1 MRYAGRIQGW
11 NDEKGYGFVV
21 PNGGGER
28 SFVHIKSFQRGSRRP
43 LDGDLVSYAVARDG
57 RGRSNAVQVRFD
69 GQAAAP
75 ARRVNRKPLP
85 IPRRS
90 IGIAALA
97 TVLAT
102 WLAGWLPVSLAIAYL
117 VASGVSYL
125 LYFSDKSAAG
135 RRHLRR
141 TPENT
146 LHLVDL
152 LGGWP
157 GALLAQHAYRH
168 KTVKASFQ
176 ATFWTTVVLNIAV
189 VAWLVGSG
197 RFASLTDALGG

>member
-1 MRYAGRIQGW
+1 MRFAGRVQDW
-11 NDEKGYGFVV
+11 NDGRGYGFVA

-28 SFVHIKSFQRGSRRP
+28 AFVHVNAFVRGSRRP
-43 LDGDLVSYAVARDG
+43 VEGDLVSYAISRDAKG
-57 RGRSNAVQVRFD
+57 RLNAVQVRHA
-69 GQAAAP
+69 GLAQSASGAGRASALLARAPRRALGVAALVAVAAAAVFGLAP
-75 ARRVNRKPLP
+75 VPV
-85 IPRRS
+85 
-90 IGIAALA
+90 AL
-97 TVLAT
+97 VY
-102 WLAGWLPVSLAIAYL
+102 WL
-117 VASGVSYL
+117 ASGVSYL

-135 RRHLRR
+135 RRGVSR

-176 ATFWTTVVLNIAV
+176 ATFWITVLANIAGV
-189 VAWLVGSG
+189 GWLIASG
-197 RFASLTDALGG
+197 KLALLEGLL

>member
-1 MRYAGRIQGW
+1 MRFAGRIHDW
-11 NDEKGYGFVV
+11 NDDKGYGFVL

-28 SFVHIKSFQRGSRRP
+28 AFVHIKAFQRATRRP
-43 LDGDLVSYAVARDG
+43 VDGDLVSYAVARDAKG
-57 RGRSNAVQVRFD
+57 RVNAAQVRFA
-69 GQAAAP
+69 GQAIEAP
-75 ARRVNRKPLP
+75 ARRGRALP
-85 IPRRS
+85 IPRRLL
-90 IGIAALA
+90 GMAALA
-97 TVLAT
+97 GTAAAALMG
-102 WLAGWLPVSLAIAYL
+102 LLPVVVALAYWL
-117 VASGVSYL
+117 LSGLSFL

-135 RRHLRR
+135 RKGVRR

-176 ATFWTTVVLNIAV
+176 ATFWITVLANIAGV
-189 VAWLVGSG
+189 GWLIASGKVALLEG
-197 RFASLTDALGG
+197 LL